1 MSEPQDHR
9 SVGWETVNVFVSST
23 FNDMHA
29 ERDYLVKE
37 VFPELREW
45 CERRKLRLVDVD
57 LRWGVTETDAT
68 KHKRVVDV
76 CLRKIDDCRPFFIC
90 LLGQR
95 YGWIP
100 RRGDLADQT
109 LRDFPGLEK
118 VIEAASVTEMEI
130 LHSCVE
136 PMSKQARTEHAFFCL
151 RQPTYVAKLP
161 EKPAQLRRIY
171 SDEVEADPKSRAF
184 LLAKLAELRDE
195 KIQNTRRPVHHYQ
208 ASWDPT
214 QKTPEIA
221 MPLRCPATMVENQAE
236 WRRKWR
242 EEAGVDVAGLDVAA
256 DAAALAK
263 AQAHNAGLT
272 QGRLGDFR
280 CDGRPLGEV
289 ICEDLQAAIAVRFP
303 DHVEVTD
310 QTDLERE
317 IALHEEFVY
326 TATEGFIE
334 RSDDFHALD
343 AWADD
348 GADRRLL
355 AVVAPGGVGKSTLL
369 AKWVQRRRNRGE
381 SAFCRFIGV
390 GDRSASVDTLLSFL
404 VDELRASGRLTAE
417 VPDDP
422 RKLRG
427 KLAELLADC
436 GQKGQTV
443 LVLDALD
450 QLEAGL
456 SDLDWLPLALPEGVK
471 LVVSFKRGEP
481 GADQLESNWRTG
493 DRVQVHEHRGF
504 ENQEDRKKLVRAY
517 LNQFLKELD
526 EKHLQALT
534 SAPGADN
541 PLFLRVVLSELRV
554 FGSFGDLGRQIRDGF
569 GDTPVSAFD
578 AVLKRL
584 ENDPPPVGLDPHWTV
599 PILFGLLAHSR
610 AGLPKQ
616 ALADLLLEEMGLSPD
631 LRPAIEATL
640 ETYLRQ
646 VRPFLARRE
655 GRTDFFYAS
664 FRAAAQ
670 ERYARAD
677 AGLPARPGAAWHKC
691 IARWCV
697 RWPEIEG
704 EGKSYALGALVHHH
718 LAAGEAERAAEAMTD
733 FGYHHARLEKLGAGE
748 VVEVTKDFAT
758 MAQAELPS
766 ELRERVETWRR
777 FHDQT
782 AHFLRRPGIQP
793 EVQLMQQACAH
804 SDTSLVTRG
813 AEAWLAQHPAK
824 KWWFRKLHRPK
835 ASVRSACLRTLE
847 GHTASVTSVAL
858 HADGRRAVTGSWDKT
873 VRVWDLDTG
882 VCLRTLEGHTYG
894 VNSVALHA
902 DGRRAVTGSQDRTVR
917 VWDLDT
923 GACLRTLEGHTNEV
937 YSVALHADGRCAV
950 TGSHDHTVRVWD
962 LDTGACLRTLEGH
975 TDRVNSV
982 ALHADGRRAVTGSH
996 DHTVRVWDLDAGSC
1010 LKTLEGHTGPVYS
1023 VALRADGR
1031 RAVTGSMDATVRVWD
1046 LDTGA
1051 CLRTPE
1057 GHTGP
1062 VYSVALHADG
1072 QRAVTGSWD
1081 KTVRVWDLDTGACLR
1096 TVEYASGVNSVALH
1110 VDGRRAVKGGFCTV
1124 LVWDLDTGAFL
1135 RTLEGH
1141 TDFVMSVALH
1151 TDGRRVVT
1159 GSYDKTVRVWDL
1171 DTGACLRTLE
1181 GHTDFVTS
1189 VALHADGR
1197 RAVTGSA
1204 DKTVRVWDLDTGAC
1218 LRTLEG
1224 YSNWVMSVA
1233 LHEDGRRA
1241 VMGSGDETV
1250 RVWDL
1255 DTGAC
1260 LRTLEGHTGSV
1271 WSVALHA
1278 DGRRAVTGSEDNTVR
1293 VWDLDT
1299 GACLGVWTGGGIR
1312 ACPQNQAS
1320 HTRTAAK
1327 RTKPRKFA
1335 EVLS

>member
-37 VFPELREW
+37 VFPSLREW

-57 LRWGVTETDAT
+57 LRWGVTEADAT

-118 VIEAASVTEMEI
+118 VIESASVTEMEI

-136 PMSKQARTEHAFFCL
+136 PMSKQERSEHAFFYL

-171 SDEVEADPKSRAF
+171 SDEVEVDPKSRAF

-221 MPLRCPATMVENQAE
+221 MPLRCPATMVENQEE

-242 EEAGVDVAGLDVAA
+242 EEAGVDLPGLDVAA

-263 AQAHNAGLT
+263 AQAHNAGLS

-289 ICEDLQAAIAVRFP
+289 ICEDLQAAIAARFP

-369 AKWVQRRRNRGE
+369 AKWVQRRRDRGE
-381 SAFCRFIGV
+381 KVFCRFIGV

-422 RKLRG
+422 RKVHG
-427 KLAELLADC
+427 QLAELLADC
-436 GQKGQTV
+436 GQKGKTV

-450 QLEAGL
+450 QLETGL

-481 GADQLESNWRTG
+481 GADKLEANWRAG
-493 DRVQVHEHRGF
+493 ERVLVHAHRGF
-504 ENQEDRKKLVRAY
+504 ENQEDRKKPVRAY

-526 EKHLQALT
+526 EEHLQALT
-534 SAPGADN
+534 RAPGADN

-584 ENDPPPVGLDPHWTV
+584 ENDPPPVGLDPRWTV

-616 ALADLLLEEMGLSPD
+616 AFADLLLEEMGLSPD

-664 FRAAAQ
+664 FRATAQ
-670 ERYARAD
+670 MRYARAD
-677 AGLPARPGAAWHKC
+677 AALPERPAPAWHSS
-691 IARWCV
+691 IARWCDH
-697 RWPEIEG
+697 WPEIEG
-704 EGKSYALGALVHHH
+704 EGKGYALGALVHHH
-718 LAAGEAERAAEAMTD
+718 LAAGEANRAAEAMTD
-733 FGYHHARLEKLGAGE
+733 FGYHYARLERLGAGE
-748 VVEVTKDFAT
+748 VVEVTEDFA
-758 MAQAELPS
+758 ALVPEEL
-766 ELRERVETWRR
+766 LQVRRETVESWQQ
-777 FHDQT
+777 FHDGA
-782 AHFLRRPGIQP
+782 AHCLRRLGVRP
-793 EVQLMQQACAH
+793 ERELLQRAVAH
-804 SDTSLVTRG
+804 ADESPITRG
-813 AEAWLAQHPAK
+813 AEVWLGRHGSK
-824 KWWFRKLHRPK
+824 HWWFRKLGRPH
-835 ASVRSACLRTLE
+835 SLMRNACLRVLE
-847 GHTASVTSVAL
+847 GHTDEITSVSA
-858 HADGRRAVTGSWDKT
+858 HMDGRRVVSGSRDDT
-873 VRVWDLDTG
+873 VRVWDVDTG
-882 VCLRTLEGHTYG
+882 EG
-894 VNSVALHA
+894 
-902 DGRRAVTGSQDRTVR
+902 
-917 VWDLDT
+917 
-923 GACLRTLEGHTNEV
+923 
-937 YSVALHADGRCAV
+937 
-950 TGSHDHTVRVWD
+950 
-962 LDTGACLRTLEGH
+962 
-975 TDRVNSV
+975 
-982 ALHADGRRAVTGSH
+982 
-996 DHTVRVWDLDAGSC
+996 
-1010 LKTLEGHTGPVYS
+1010 LKTLMGHTG
-1023 VALRADGR
+1023 
-1031 RAVTGSMDATVRVWD
+1031 TVR
-1046 LDTGA
+1046 
-1051 CLRTPE
+1051 
-1057 GHTGP
+1057 
-1062 VYSVALHADG
+1062 SV
-1072 QRAVTGSWD
+1072 
-1081 KTVRVWDLDTGACLR
+1081 
-1096 TVEYASGVNSVALH
+1096 SVH
-1110 VDGRRAVKGGFCTV
+1110 R
-1124 LVWDLDTGAFL
+1124 
-1135 RTLEGH
+1135 
-1141 TDFVMSVALH
+1141 
-1151 TDGRRVVT
+1151 DGRRVVS
-1159 GSYDKTVRVWDL
+1159 GS
-1171 DTGACLRTLE
+1171 
-1181 GHTDFVTS
+1181 H
-1189 VALHADGR
+1189 
-1197 RAVTGSA
+1197 
-1204 DKTVRVWDLDTGAC
+1204 
-1218 LRTLEG
+1218 
-1224 YSNWVMSVA
+1224 
-1233 LHEDGRRA
+1233 
-1241 VMGSGDETV
+1241 DETV

-1260 LRTLEGHTGSV
+1260 LRILEGHTNWV
-1271 WSVALHA
+1271 NSVALHM
-1278 DGRRAVTGSEDNTVR
+1278 DGRRAASGSSDKTVR

-1299 GACLGVWTGGGIR
+1299 GACLGTLVHAYGVSSVALHPDGRRVVSCSTNMVRVWDLDTGECLRTLEGHSHRVTVVSLSAESECRGGFR
-1312 ACPQNQAS
+1312 GQVA
-1320 HTRTAAK
+1320 
-1327 RTKPRKFA
+1327 
-1335 EVLS
+1335 